1 MQQKFTRIILGTMW
15 VGTAVMSAA
24 NAQPAD
30 PANLSLVAGY
40 KAAFTCSAHF
50 NAGRS
55 VEEITGDELHRI
67 LPTFGEAMPSMPD
80 AVIDEENKRVSV
92 TYAEGFPPRIAQWR
106 PFLGCVQLPTGAD
119 ESIEK
124 YLPLVDL
131 SRKRGAIDS
140 VEPVYS
146 FANRLSWPIRSLLD
160 LPVAS
165 VKSDNEKLNKII
177 TASFDKRTYGVGTET
192 TAVLVAKNGV
202 VIAEQYREG
211 FDAFTPQRTWSVAKS
226 IAATVI
232 GAAVHDGLIDVDEPA
247 ALDAWSSPGDPRA
260 AIKVSDLMHMAS
272 GLDNGPAGNRTDD
285 IYFGGGR
292 VIDHAVTRRQIV
304 EPGTRWYYANNDTM
318 LMMRALHERIGNDRK
333 YLEYPFKKVLHPLG
347 MDHTFLETDWNGD
360 FIMSSQVWTTARD
373 LARIGQLYL
382 NDGMWGDKRI
392 LPEGWAGFVATPAAD
407 EPGPRANGDPS
418 PGYGAQFWLYGESFG
433 LPTGSYAARGN
444 RGQYL
449 MIIPERNVLIIR
461 RGYDSNLPGGG
472 RFDLAKFSS
481 DILAAL
487 EE

>member
-1 MQQKFTRIILGTMW
+1 MKNVVKAAL
-15 VGTAVMSAA
+15 AVSLLAGMAMSA
-24 NAQPAD
+24 NAQTTPQGG

-55 VEEITGDELHRI
+55 VDEIADDELYRI

-92 TYAEGFPPRIAQWR
+92 VYAEGFPPRIAQWR
-106 PFLGCVQLPTGAD
+106 PHLGCVQLPTGASASAVD
-119 ESIEK
+119 E
-124 YLPLVDL
+124 
-131 SRKRGAIDS
+131 
-140 VEPVYS
+140 
-146 FANRLSWPIRSLLD
+146 
-160 LPVAS
+160 LPVIA
-165 VKSDNEKLNKII
+165 VKHDRAQTKPLPKEISDDDGLLGVID
-177 TASFDKRTYGVGTET
+177 AVFDHATYGEGTET
-192 TAVLVAKNGV
+192 TAVVVVKDGV
-202 VIAEQYREG
+202 IIAEQYREG
-211 FDAFTPQRTWSVAKS
+211 FNATTPQRTWSVAKS

-232 GAAVHDGLIDVDEPA
+232 GAAVHDGLIGVDEPA

-318 LMMRALHERIGNDRK
+318 LMMRALHERIGNGRK

-373 LARIGQLYL
+373 LARLGLLYL
-382 NDGMWGDKRI
+382 NDGMWNGKRI
-392 LPEGWAGFVATPAAD
+392 LPNDWAEFVATPAAD

-433 LPTGSYAARGN
+433 LPAGSYAARGN

-481 DILAAL
+481 DVLAAL